1 MIHINLISEGK
12 RPTAVRKKK
21 DLSERLS
28 GENTAGILLLV
39 AILPGLLF
47 TGWEFW
53 SLRADLKEKT
63 AYAGD
68 LQRQYDSLK
77 SIIAEVEDFK
87 KKKQELENKIRVI
100 EDLKN
105 NQRGPVQVMEQVSRS
120 LPELVWLDRM
130 EVNRNTIRLV
140 GRGQNENAIA
150 NFIDNLDKVEG
161 FDEPAIRA
169 MRAVGGGI
177 YNYDMTVTYTLKP
190 PEGVGVGEA
199 SEV

>member
-12 RPTAVRKKK
+12 RPTAVRKRK
-21 DLSERLS
+21 DISERLS
-28 GENTAGILLLV
+28 GENTAGILLLL

-63 AYAGD
+63 AYAAD

-87 KKKQELENKIRVI
+87 KKKQELESKIRVI

-150 NFIDNLDKVEG
+150 NFIDNLDKVDI
-161 FDEPAIRA
+161 FDEPAVRV
-169 MRAVGGGI
+169 MRAAGAGT
-177 YNYDMTVTYTLKP
+177 YSYDMSISYALKP
-190 PEGVGVGEA
+190 PEGGGVGEA

>member
-12 RPTAVRKKK
+12 RPTAVRKRK

-39 AILPGLLF
+39 AILPGILF

-53 SLRADLKEKT
+53 SLRSELQEKT
-63 AYAGD
+63 AYAAD
-68 LQRQYDSLK
+68 LKRQYDSLK

-87 KKKQELENKIRVI
+87 NKKQELENKIQVI
-100 EDLKN
+100 EGLKN
-105 NQRGPVQVMEQVSRS
+105 NQRGPVEVMEQVSRS

-130 EVNRNTIRLV
+130 DVNRNSIRLV

-150 NFIDNLDKVEG
+150 NFIDNLDKVEI
-161 FDEPAIRA
+161 FDEPVIRV
-169 MRAVGGGI
+169 MRAAGGGV
-177 YNYDMTVTYTLKP
+177 YTYDMSVSYTLKP
-190 PEGVGVGEA
+190 PEGAGVGEA